1 MTDKEILGID
11 NRVVLGQLFKL
22 AFGTTPIYMPFP
34 IGKPQE
40 VDMSGYKAELKEE
53 PIYKDVVRQS
63 IYGTPVVFPIMFRG
77 GTFKKYDDKGKI
89 IDFSMSDF
97 WLPDATMVDFSR
109 AKNIVKTNVLG
120 SNGTVKEIYGFD
132 DWNIRIRSLC
142 IKGRDMTARDFEK
155 HLTEWFQITG
165 SIGVQG
171 SLFLEKGITSI
182 VLEDMDIK
190 SITGSPDV
198 IPIEFQAVSDEAIE
212 LQITKR

>member
-34 IGKPQE
+34 IGEPKE
-40 VDMSGYKAELKEE
+40 VDMSGYQAELKEE
-53 PIYKDVVRQS
+53 PVYKDVARQS

-89 IDFSMSDF
+89 VDFSMSDF

-120 SNGTVKEIYGFD
+120 S
-132 DWNIRIRSLC
+132 
-142 IKGRDMTARDFEK
+142 MTARDFEK